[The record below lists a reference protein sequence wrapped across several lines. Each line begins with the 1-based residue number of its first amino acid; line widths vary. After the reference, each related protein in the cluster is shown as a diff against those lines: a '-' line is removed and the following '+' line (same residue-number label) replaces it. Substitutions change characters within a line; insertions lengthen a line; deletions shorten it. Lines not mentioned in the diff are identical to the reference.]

1 MPTGWTER
9 VPRDQF
15 ATIHASHRGDGRTVI
30 TRYMLPVH
38 DIGGFNGLFNG
49 VTEPGIVQYTDHVF
63 GNTRW
68 QPRLIQD
75 EPLPDLPTLG
85 LRVGEIVS
93 TVRDYRPG
101 RHYVERWNHAPFGPA
116 LAQLGDTGEI
126 SPASRRGDTLTISP
140 TLYADQ
146 ALPARFAWAAGPSS
160 RSTLFRNG
168 ERLAAS
174 SDFFPP
180 FAPVQVP
187 AEVAT
192 YRYEQEEVR
201 GPSPLG
207 GPDIF
212 DLSTFVRA
220 AWTFRSGHVAGEA
233 PAILP
238 LPTLRFQPE
247 LDDDNRATSPV
258 IVLPVAIERPVRAAT
273 PRIERVTV
281 EVSFD
286 DGATWTSVP
295 GALRGDRWF
304 GIVVHPAGAAYA
316 SLRGTV
322 RDVAGNAGEVT
333 ILHAYRLRRS
343 SN

>member
-1 MPTGWTER
+1 MFSDRASP
-9 VPRDQF
+9 PRSG
-15 ATIHASHRGDGRTVI
+15 ATITRSEQCTLHR
-30 TRYMLPVH
+30 
-38 DIGGFNGLFNG
+38 NG
-49 VTEPGIVQYTDHVF
+49 VSFVGGTPPGMPLGTGPLDESAFCLTEVP
-63 GNTRW
+63 
-68 QPRLIQD
+68 
-75 EPLPDLPTLG
+75 PD
-85 LRVGEIVS
+85 
-93 TVRDYRPG
+93 
-101 RHYVERWNHAPFGPA
+101 A
-116 LAQLGDTGEI
+116 
-126 SPASRRGDTLTISP
+126 
-140 TLYADQ
+140 
-146 ALPARFAWAAGPSS
+146 
-160 RSTLFRNG
+160 
-168 ERLAAS
+168 
-174 SDFFPP
+174 
-180 FAPVQVP
+180 
-187 AEVAT
+187 AT
-192 YRYEQEEVR
+192 YRYEQEATR
-201 GPSPLG
+201 GPNPLG
-207 GPDIF
+207 GPDVF

-220 AWTFRSGHVAGEA
+220 AWTFRSGHVAGET

-238 LPTLRFQPE
+238 LPTPRFQPE